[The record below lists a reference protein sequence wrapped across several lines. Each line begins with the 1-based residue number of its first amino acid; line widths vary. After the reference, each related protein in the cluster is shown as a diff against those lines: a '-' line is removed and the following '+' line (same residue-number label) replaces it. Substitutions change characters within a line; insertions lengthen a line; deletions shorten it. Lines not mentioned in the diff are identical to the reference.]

1 MANLILKKVS
11 NIRIIRISNLVS
23 IFKKITAYFEICC
36 LGLKNPLDGKPI
48 ENVYGEGETYKN
60 KFSKLSSAYEECRA
74 ESVGLYLCGN
84 DDVLNSFGIDEEEK
98 QDVVYTNWLSLCHR
112 ALTSIFNYSPT
123 SKKWTQAHR

>member
-1 MANLILKKVS
+1 MQVILISRRYILRKFL
-11 NIRIIRISNLVS
+11 NI
-23 IFKKITAYFEICC
+23 IFA
-36 LGLKNPLDGKPI
+36 GLKNPIDGKPI
-48 ENVYGEGETYKN
+48 TKVYEEGETYKN
-60 KFSKLSSAYEECRA
+60 KFPKISSAYEECRA